1 MRNMSFDSYL
11 GPRLSPE
18 VQKKRLANVIR
29 FELTPQQ
36 QRAVI
41 GYYLQEKSIPQLAK
55 EFGVN
60 KSTVWRTLQRAE
72 KRMRLCLRY

>member
-18 VQKKRLANVIR
+18 VQKKRIANVIR
-29 FELTPQQ
+29 FELTPHQ
-36 QRAVI
+36 QRVII
-41 GYYLQEKSIPQLAK
+41 GYYLQEKSIPQLAE

>member
-1 MRNMSFDSYL
+1 MRNMSYDGYL

-18 VQKKRLANVIR
+18 VQKRRVANVIR
-29 FELTPQQ
+29 FELTPHQ

-41 GYYLQEKSIPQLAK
+41 GYYLQEKTITQLAA

-60 KSTVWRTLQRAE
+60 KSTVWRTLRRAE
-72 KRMRLCLRY
+72 KRMQLCLRY